1 MTRHTWTICS
11 VCLSAHTGQLPLSF
25 IPYRRL
31 QLDDVTLA
39 KRLLMI
45 TPKEAIQWKAW
56 LWWRFWQERNI
67 GYKNCLHC
75 LVIAWV
81 FRVNTRFLLP
91 LLFSLYAPVFN
102 CKLIYFTF
110 SQRFEILYIIHVT
123 STFKWD
129 ALKKAYTSFEFV
141 QKRHSL
147 MYNLKRNHLALYFQQ
162 IKGNDYNGIY
172 HLIWKAI
179 TDCTGLDPT

>member
-129 ALKKAYTSFEFV
+129 ALKKSIHQLWIRAKETFINAQFKEKPPCSV
-141 QKRHSL
+141 LSTNKRKWL
-147 MYNLKRNHLALYFQQ
+147 
-162 IKGNDYNGIY
+162 
-172 HLIWKAI
+172 
-179 TDCTGLDPT
+179 